1 MKIGL
6 DLDGVVANS
15 LPHVIKVLDLSF
27 PQKFAQGDHFDL
39 ARYYGVPRE
48 EIGRIITKRAEE
60 VFGEAEMVEGAAEG
74 IAWMEKNGHSLIY
87 VTARKTGR
95 EEDVTRGWLERHG
108 LDPRR
113 LFCVSGGP
121 KAEVALAENVE
132 LFVDDFLSNAGQIAA
147 VGVPVLLLDAFY
159 NQTEKELPLVT
170 RCRDWDDI
178 RRAVAALAED
188 KE

>member
-15 LPHVIKVLDLSF
+15 LPHVIKVLDRSF

-48 EIGRIITKRAEE
+48 EIGRVITERAEE
-60 VFGEAEMVEGAAEG
+60 VFGEAEMVAGAAAG
-74 IAWMEKNGHSLIY
+74 IAWLEKNGYEMIY
-87 VTARKTGR
+87 VTARKAGR
-95 EEDVTRGWLERHG
+95 EEEVTRAWLEGHG

-132 LFVDDFLSNAGQIAA
+132 VFVDDFLSNAGQIAA

-159 NQTEKELPLVT
+159 NRTEKELPLVT
-170 RCRDWDDI
+170 RCKDWGDI
-178 RRAVAALAED
+178 RRAVAALTKD
-188 KE
+188 KD